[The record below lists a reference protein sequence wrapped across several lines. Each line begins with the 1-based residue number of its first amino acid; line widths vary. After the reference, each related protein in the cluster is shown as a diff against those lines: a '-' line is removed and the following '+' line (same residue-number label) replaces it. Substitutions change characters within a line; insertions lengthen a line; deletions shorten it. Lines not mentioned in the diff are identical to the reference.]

1 MMFSIPKVEAIL
13 TCCHLQLK
21 LTFFRYMHMIAVKK
35 IKGGSIELIA
45 ICGASLDSKK
55 FNYNLPN

>member
-1 MMFSIPKVEAIL
+1 
-13 TCCHLQLK
+13 
-21 LTFFRYMHMIAVKK
+21 VKK

-55 FNYNLPN
+55 INYKLPN

>member
-1 MMFSIPKVEAIL
+1 
-13 TCCHLQLK
+13 LQLK
-21 LTFFRYMHMIAVKK
+21 LTFFQYMHMIAVKK

-55 FNYNLPN
+55 INYKLPN